1 MKKTVFIFI
10 LTLALTLLQAVNLPL
25 SAQGHYAKDE
35 PDKGYW
41 QVYTDYRTGNTAIQF
56 FNAAQQLVYK
66 ETLSRKYV
74 KLTKRNIRRFDNLLT
89 KLTAGNVLNTSVKT
103 YDLVADS
110 RTTPRDVFR
119 PEAIFAEPTNAHQT
133 SESNVYV
140 VRAVGRLRII
150 LKNPYQ
156 EHFDVSIVD
165 DHLRTIHYEGVRKSD
180 YSRWFDLS
188 NLAAGVYKVNVAGQ
202 RIRLNYK
209 LTVDSYLGYILE
221 NLN

>member
-1 MKKTVFIFI
+1 MKKTAIIFV
-10 LTLALTLLQAVNLPL
+10 LALALILLQAADVPL
-25 SAQGHYAKDE
+25 FAQGHYSKDE

-41 QVYTDYRTGNTAIQF
+41 QVYTDYKTGNTAIQF

-89 KLTAGNVLNTSVKT
+89 KLTAGNVLNSTVKT

-110 RTTPRDVFR
+110 RSTLRDVYR
-119 PEAIFAEPTNAHQT
+119 PEAVFAAPTNAHQT

-140 VRAVGRLRII
+140 VRAAGRLRII

-165 DHLRTIHYEGVRKSD
+165 DQLRTIHYEGVNGSD
-180 YSRWFDLS
+180 YGRWFDMS
-188 NLAAGVYKVNVAGQ
+188 NLAAGAYKLNIASP
-202 RIRLNYK
+202 RMRLNYK
-209 LTVDSYLGYILE
+209 LTIDSSRGYILE
-221 NLN
+221 HLK

>member
-10 LTLALTLLQAVNLPL
+10 LTLALTLLQAANPSLL
-25 SAQGHYAKDE
+25 AQGHYSKDE

-41 QVYTDYRTGNTAIQF
+41 QVYTDYKTGNTAIQF

-89 KLTAGNVLNTSVKT
+89 KLTAGNVLNKSVKT

-110 RTTPRDVFR
+110 RSTLRDVFR
-119 PEAIFAEPTNAHQT
+119 PQAVFAAPTNAHQT

-140 VRAVGRLRII
+140 VRAAGRLRII

-165 DHLRTIHYEGVRKSD
+165 DQLRTIHYEGFNESN
-180 YSRWFDLS
+180 YGRWFDMS
-188 NLAAGVYKVNVAGQ
+188 NLEAGAYKVNIASP
-202 RIRLNYK
+202 RMRLNYK
-209 LTVDSYLGYILE
+209 LTKDSDRGYVLE